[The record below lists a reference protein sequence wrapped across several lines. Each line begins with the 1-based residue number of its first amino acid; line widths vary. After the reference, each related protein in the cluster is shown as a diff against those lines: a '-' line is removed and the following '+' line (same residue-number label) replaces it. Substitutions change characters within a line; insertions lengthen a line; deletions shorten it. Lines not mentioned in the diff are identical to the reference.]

1 MVEGIPFGGTCDP
14 RFNRLR
20 EEFERNFRER
30 NEVGAA
36 LSVVVDGRA
45 VVDLWGGFA
54 DQARTAPW
62 QRDTLVNVYSTTKG
76 MVALLAHQLIDEG
89 RLDLDAPVAR
99 YWPEFAQAGKG
110 ALPVRWL
117 LCHKAGLAALRGVL
131 PGEALYDFDAMTTA
145 LAAEEPWWTPGEKH
159 GYHAVTFGWLVGE
172 LVRRVTGI
180 GVGAAFRERVA
191 GPLGADFH
199 IGLPDAEHA
208 RVAEMSGL
216 AMEKPEGLDEPSLAA
231 IIMADPEGMVAK
243 AFANPP
249 SMILGPNN
257 PEWRR
262 AEIPGANGQA
272 NARAIARIYGV
283 LANGGHDNG
292 TCILSAAGVARCRE
306 PQAEGPDLVLQISTR
321 FGLGYML
328 PQARRDFR
336 FGPSEEAFGH
346 PGAGGSLGCA
356 DPENRVGFGYVMNRM
371 GPHLALDPRC
381 VALLETTYECLG
393 R

>member
-1 MVEGIPFGGTCDP
+1 MAEGTPFGGNCDP
-14 RFNRLR
+14 RFDPVR

-30 NEVGAA
+30 AEVGAA
-36 LSVVVDGRA
+36 LAVVVDGRP
-45 VVDLWGGFA
+45 VVDLWGGHA
-54 DQARTAPW
+54 DQARTRAW

-76 MVALLAHQLIDEG
+76 MAALLAHQLIDQ
-89 RLDLDAPVAR
+89 RQLDLDAPVAR
-99 YWPEFAQAGKG
+99 YWPEFAEAGKA

-117 LCHKAGLAALRGVL
+117 LCHKAGLAAVREVL

-145 LAAEEPWWTPGEKH
+145 LARQEPWWTPGERH

-172 LVRRVTGI
+172 LVRRVTGRS
-180 GVGAAFRERVA
+180 VGAAFRERVA

-199 IGLPDAEHA
+199 IGLADDQHG

-216 AMEKPEGLDEPSLAA
+216 SMEKPEGLEEPGLAA
-231 IIMADPEGMVAK
+231 IILGDPEGLVAK

-249 SMILGPNN
+249 TLVLGPNTA
-257 PEWRR
+257 EWRR

-272 NARAIARIYGV
+272 NARAVARIYGV
-283 LANGGHDNG
+283 LARGGHDNG
-292 TCILSAAGVARCRE
+292 TRILSPEGVARCRE

-336 FGPSEEAFGH
+336 FGPSEQAFGH
-346 PGAGGSLGCA
+346 PGAGGSLGFA

-371 GPHLALDPRC
+371 GPHIALDPRC
-381 VALLETTYECLG
+381 VALIEATYECLG